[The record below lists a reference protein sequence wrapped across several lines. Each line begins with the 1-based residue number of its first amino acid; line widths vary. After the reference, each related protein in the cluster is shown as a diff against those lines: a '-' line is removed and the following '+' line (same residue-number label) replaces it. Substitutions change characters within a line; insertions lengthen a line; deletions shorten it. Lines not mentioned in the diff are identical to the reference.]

1 MEKMSG
7 KVAERRPVPTMSA
20 RDAAPPPGC
29 LSSDSVGDPE
39 APTPVIGWPQTVNVP
54 TAAYFFAVSGDALFC
69 MLCRVQTVRSTWS
82 SFSMLVRSGLP
93 RRLAWIQFFS
103 IR

>member
-1 MEKMSG
+1 MSG

-20 RDAAPPPGC
+20 RDAAPASCVRPSMIEA
-29 LSSDSVGDPE
+29 SSSQVPS
-39 APTPVIGWPQTVNVP
+39 AFITAP

-82 SFSMLVRSGLP
+82 SFSMLARSGLP